1 MNYIPGP
8 KNIADSLS
16 RLLCGM
22 PPSEQKDQPEEYEK
36 WVAQV
41 STPVAL
47 TPREIERASE
57 HDAELKSV
65 RECLLNGKWN
75 VLEFKGYLPVRG
87 ELSAIGKLV
96 LRGTRIVVPKGHPG
110 IVAMK
115 QRLRTKVCW
124 PGIDKEVE
132 RACKTCH
139 GYQLVSQPTKPETM
153 THTELPTA
161 PWQHLTADLLGP
173 LPSGDYV
180 FVVVDYY
187 SRFFETEFTKSTTS
201 EKLVSMLS
209 KIFVTHDLPL
219 SLRTDNGPQFTSSDL
234 LRSTWRKTELNID
247 EPHPYGHKPM
257 VKYKDKTAVS

>member
-1 MNYIPGP
+1 MVLGSKDGFYRFTVKYIPGP
-8 KNIADSLS
+8 ENIADSLS
-16 RLLCGM
+16 RLLCAM

-65 RECLLNGKWN
+65 RECLLNGKWH

-96 LRGTRIVVPKGHPG
+96 LRATRIVIPKQLRCQVLELAHEGHPG

-115 QRLRTKVCW
+115 QRLRTKVWW

-187 SRFFETEFTKSTTS
+187 SRFFEMEFTKSTTS
-201 EKLVSMLS
+201 EKL
-209 KIFVTHDLPL
+209 
-219 SLRTDNGPQFTSSDL
+219 SLYQSCLRFSSL
-234 LRSTWRKTELNID
+234 MTFLC
-247 EPHPYGHKPM
+247 P
-257 VKYKDKTAVS
+257 